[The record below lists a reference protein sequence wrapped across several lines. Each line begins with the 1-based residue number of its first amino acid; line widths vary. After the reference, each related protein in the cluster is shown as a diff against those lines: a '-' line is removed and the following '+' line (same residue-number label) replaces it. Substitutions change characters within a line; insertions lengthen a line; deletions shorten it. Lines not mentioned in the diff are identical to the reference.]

1 MTYKVSRCVRCPC
14 GRDNGVEQPALTGR
28 LIGPGQEG
36 ALQQLQPSGRHQRL
50 CGDHRAVSG
59 ADREQRMSGVEA
71 VVALRPPQLGL
82 GGVRRRLGRR
92 LRPPSL
98 SSLVLTALLLATTRK
113 GLVCALPPYVSR
125 MNRNLRISTI

>member
-28 LIGPGQEG
+28 LIGPGQES

-59 ADREQRMSGVEA
+59 ADREQRLSGVEA

-82 GGVRRRLGRR
+82 GRTPPFVVVSAAVSVRRRSARWF
-92 LRPPSL
+92 
-98 SSLVLTALLLATTRK
+98 
-113 GLVCALPPYVSR
+113 
-125 MNRNLRISTI
+125 